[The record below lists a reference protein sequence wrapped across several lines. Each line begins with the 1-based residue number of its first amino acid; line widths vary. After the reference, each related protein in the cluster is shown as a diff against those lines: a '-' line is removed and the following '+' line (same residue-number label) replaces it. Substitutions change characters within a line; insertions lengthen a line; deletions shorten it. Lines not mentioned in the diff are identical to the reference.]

1 MTYDDEDSLI
11 QAVQRFEEQALIE
24 VYDRYNSAI
33 YRYASRLT
41 GIPSLAE
48 ECVSETFFRF
58 LKSIKQGKRI
68 NNRLQAYLFRIAH
81 NYIVDIYRTKMQLAQ
96 ENMDDLHL
104 TNSRNETVQESVEKR
119 LEIEKIRQSMAAL
132 TYDQQQAVYLTIFEG
147 YSVQEIARFMGKP
160 IGAVKALLH
169 RGLKSLRN
177 RLAKW

>member
-81 NYIVDIYRTKMQLAQ
+81 NYIVDIYRKKFSNNFYKKIYSLWLEVEVLKGKMGNLPSS
-96 ENMDDLHL
+96 EVVEEEEIVIPDGDKDKG
-104 TNSRNETVQESVEKR
+104 SGKEKR
-119 LEIEKIRQSMAAL
+119 CVTVCRM
-132 TYDQQQAVYLTIFEG
+132 
-147 YSVQEIARFMGKP
+147 
-160 IGAVKALLH
+160 
-169 RGLKSLRN
+169 
-177 RLAKW
+177 